1 MEFSQV
7 MKRGKNSINQ
17 KIKLLFFVT
26 PVVMFLT
33 ILLVHLIIRAPLTID
48 DDSTNWIT
56 SVIETGIGTSIT
68 IAILIYSNNQQ
79 RRSEEQQEKIAELVL
94 NIQNIEQRHDE
105 RERKRLTVFSHRIIS
120 NLETIRENHHELRQ
134 SLTDYLNNNTEEN
147 KQSVILPSKKNLDSI
162 IYFIIPNIKS
172 DIGYIGDLFEDP
184 LLSKSIISQCNDYGT
199 LLKNIE
205 ESSDWNKDPL
215 LMKISLIDNQIKVLT
230 TTIDS
235 IKKEISEKL

>member
-1 MEFSQV
+1 MQ
-7 MKRGKNSINQ
+7 KGKNTINQ

-26 PVVMFLT
+26 PVIMFVT
-33 ILLVHLIIRAPLTID
+33 ILLVHLIIHAPLTLD

-120 NLETIRENHHELRQ
+120 NLETILQNHYDLREGLADHLKE
-134 SLTDYLNNNTEEN
+134 TTEEN
-147 KQSVILPSKKNLDSI
+147 KQNIIISSKKI
-162 IYFIIPNIKS
+162 
-172 DIGYIGDLFEDP
+172 
-184 LLSKSIISQCNDYGT
+184 
-199 LLKNIE
+199 
-205 ESSDWNKDPL
+205 
-215 LMKISLIDNQIKVLT
+215 
-230 TTIDS
+230 
-235 IKKEISEKL
+235 

>member
-1 MEFSQV
+1 MQ
-7 MKRGKNSINQ
+7 KRRNSINQ

-26 PVVMFLT
+26 PVIMFLT
-33 ILLVHLIIRAPLTID
+33 VFLVHLIVHAPLILD
-48 DDSTNWIT
+48 GDSTNWIT

-120 NLETIRENHHELRQ
+120 NLETIRQNHHELRQ
-134 SLTDYLNNNTEEN
+134 GLTAYLNNNTEEN

-162 IYFIIPNIKS
+162 VYFIIPNIKS

-184 LLSKSIISQCNDYGT
+184 LLSKSIITQCNEYGT
-199 LLKNIE
+199 MLKNIE
-205 ESSDWNKDPL
+205 GSFDWNKDAIM
-215 LMKISLIDNQIKVLT
+215 MKISLIDDQVKVLT
-230 TTIDS
+230 TTIEK
-235 IKKEISEKL
+235 IKKEIAEKL

>member
-1 MEFSQV
+1 MQ
-7 MKRGKNSINQ
+7 KGKNPINQ

-26 PVVMFLT
+26 PVIMFVT
-33 ILLVHLIIRAPLTID
+33 ILLVHLIIHAPLTLD

-120 NLETIRENHHELRQ
+120 NLETILQNHYDLREG
-134 SLTDYLNNNTEEN
+134 LTDHLKETTEEN
-147 KQSVILPSKKNLDSI
+147 KQNIIISSKKNLESI
-162 IYFIIPNIKS
+162 MYFIIPNIKS

-184 LLSKSIISQCNDYGT
+184 LLSKTIITQCNEYGT

-205 ESSDWNKDPL
+205 ERSDWNIDPL
-215 LMKISLIDNQIKVLT
+215 LMKISLIDNQIKILT
-230 TTIDS
+230 NTVDK
-235 IKKEISEKL
+235 IKQEISEKL

>member
-1 MEFSQV
+1 MQ
-7 MKRGKNSINQ
+7 KGKNSINQ

-26 PVVMFLT
+26 PIVMFLT
-33 ILLVHLIIRAPLTID
+33 IFLTHLIFDAPLILY

-105 RERKRLTVFSHRIIS
+105 REKKRLTVFSHRIIS
-120 NLETIRENHHELRQ
+120 NLETVRQNHYELKQ
-134 SLTDYLNNNTEEN
+134 SLTDHLKNNIEEN
-147 KQSVILPSKKNLDSI
+147 KQSIILSSRKNLESI
-162 IYFIIPNIKS
+162 VYFIIPNIKS

-184 LLSKSIISQCNDYGT
+184 LLSKNIIYQCNEYGT
-199 LLKNIE
+199 MLKHIQDNF
-205 ESSDWNKDPL
+205 DWNNDSL
-215 LMKISLIDNQIKVLT
+215 LMKIQLIDSQIEVLT
-230 TTIDS
+230 ATINK
-235 IKKEISEKL
+235 IKKEINEKL

>member
-1 MEFSQV
+1 MQ
-7 MKRGKNSINQ
+7 KRKNSINQ

-26 PVVMFLT
+26 PVIMFLT
-33 ILLVHLIIRAPLTID
+33 VFLVHLIVRAPLILD
-48 DDSTNWIT
+48 GDSTNWIT

-105 RERKRLTVFSHRIIS
+105 RERKRLAVFSHRIIS
-120 NLETIRENHHELRQ
+120 NLETIRQNHHELRQ
-134 SLTDYLNNNTEEN
+134 GLTEYLNNNTEEN

-162 IYFIIPNIKS
+162 VYFIIPNIKS

-184 LLSKSIISQCNDYGT
+184 LLSKSIMTQCNEYGT

-205 ESSDWNKDPL
+205 EISNWNKDAL
-215 LMKISLIDNQIKVLT
+215 MMKISLIDDQVKVLT
-230 TTIDS
+230 TTIEK
-235 IKKEISEKL
+235 IKNEISKNL

>member
-1 MEFSQV
+1 MQ
-7 MKRGKNSINQ
+7 KRKNSINQ

-26 PVVMFLT
+26 PVIMFLT
-33 ILLVHLIIRAPLTID
+33 VFLVHLIVHAPLILD
-48 DDSTNWIT
+48 GDSTNWIT

-120 NLETIRENHHELRQ
+120 NLETIRQNHHELRQ
-134 SLTDYLNNNTEEN
+134 GLTAYLNNNTEEN

-162 IYFIIPNIKS
+162 VYFIIPNIKS

-184 LLSKSIISQCNDYGT
+184 LLSKSIITQCNEYGT

-205 ESSDWNKDPL
+205 GSFDWNKDAIM
-215 LMKISLIDNQIKVLT
+215 MKISLIDDQVKVLT
-230 TTIDS
+230 TTIEK
-235 IKKEISEKL
+235 IKKEIAEKL